1 MITCTPVSMS
11 SFLSRCSKIDKF
23 DLLCSMQLEQQNEFH
38 TLTDYSL
45 ILEKCQTYMMAAS
58 ANSSAEKCNK
68 ISTEF
73 QVSKHSSKCLFN
85 VFVLEPLSLSLVC
98 MCLFPPPKKKKHS
111 KINIYSMRDSNVIV
125 LCCYCNTNHT
135 RQFISFFFIKIGNNS
150 NIFLY
155 AIKYDVVVII
165 T

>member
-73 QVSKHSSKCLFN
+73 QVSKHSPKCLFN
-85 VFVLEPLSLSLVC
+85 VFVLEPLSLFFVC
-98 MCLFPPPKKKKHS
+98 MCLFSPPKKKKKHS
-111 KINIYSMRDSNVIV
+111 KVNIYSMRNSNVIV

-135 RQFISFFFIKIGNNS
+135 RQFISFFF
-150 NIFLY
+150 Y
-155 AIKYDVVVII
+155 
-165 T
+165 